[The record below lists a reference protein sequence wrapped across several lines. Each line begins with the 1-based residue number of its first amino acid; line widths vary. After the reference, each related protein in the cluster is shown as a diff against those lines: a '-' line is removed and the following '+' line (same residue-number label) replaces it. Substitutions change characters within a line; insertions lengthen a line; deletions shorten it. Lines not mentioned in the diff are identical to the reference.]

1 MTISRLR
8 GVVLCALAVIATG
21 CAQYKAPPYATDY
34 EALDRLKAT
43 RPANVSVATFQP
55 TDPRHAVNN
64 LTLRGARL
72 TSPSGSFAKYL
83 EDALIRDLKEIS
95 AFEPDAGTRID
106 ATILV
111 NEIDISGFVTG
122 TGAMEV
128 ELTVVRR
135 GQTALRKTYK
145 ANTTFE
151 SSFGGIVA
159 IPAGQAAYTDL
170 ARTLLRAVYSDPQF
184 VAAIGK

>member
-1 MTISRLR
+1 MAISRLR
-8 GVVLCALAVIATG
+8 GVALCALAVIATG

-34 EALDRLKAT
+34 EALDRLKAAK
-43 RPANVSVATFQP
+43 PSSVAVTAFQP
-55 TDPRHAVNN
+55 TDPQHAVNN
-64 LTLRGARL
+64 LSLRGARL
-72 TSPSGSFAKYL
+72 TSPSGTFAKYL

-95 AFEPDAGTRID
+95 AFDPASGTRIE

-111 NEIDISGFVTG
+111 NAIDISGFVTG

-135 GQTALRKTYK
+135 GQRALRKTYK

-151 SSFGGIVA
+151 SSFAGIVA

-170 ARTLLRAVYSDPQF
+170 ARTLLRAVYADPQF
-184 VAAIGK
+184 VTAIGK